1 MSFYTNAANA
11 ALASGIEPLVFDF
24 EEVRIFGSAKKL
36 LRSFLVV
43 NSLELGVLTMKQYR
57 FVARRTAVGDAMV
70 ERHIHKLF
78 YKLPDLMAS
87 MPEVELFT
95 VPVYP
100 RMLKNKSISDI
111 IMKELAKFPAVDLSR
126 FALEISS
133 DILYEELDELVPE
146 LERCHELGVK
156 LIVSEVGDPFCP
168 VLRLKKLPF
177 DMAFLDTAA
186 LHLSEDDPA
195 LPGSLVFMLK
205 SLNLTPYA
213 TELCDEGLI
222 PLAESIGC
230 AGYSITADRDA
241 AALADAP
248 ETFEVADE

>member
-1 MSFYTNAANA
+1 MASFYTNAANA
-11 ALASGIEPLVFDF
+11 VLANGIEPIVFDF
-24 EEVRIFGSAKKL
+24 EEVKLFDSDKIL

-57 FVARRTAVGDAMV
+57 FVARRTAVGDQMV

-78 YKLPDLMAS
+78 YKLPELLAA
-87 MPEVELFT
+87 MPNVELFT

-111 IMKELAKFPAVDLSR
+111 IVREFARYPEVDLSR
-126 FALEISS
+126 FALEISA
-133 DILYEELDELVPE
+133 DILYEELAELTPE
-146 LERCHELGVK
+146 LEKVKDLGVK

-195 LPGSLVFMLK
+195 LPESLVFMLR
-205 SLNLTPYA
+205 SLNLDAYA
-213 TELCDEGLI
+213 TELCDEA
-222 PLAESIGC
+222 LAPTAREIGC
-230 AGYSITADRDA
+230 RGYSVATNNDGAV
-241 AALADAP
+241 LADAP
-248 ETFEVADE
+248 DAFEVDE

>member
-24 EEVRIFGSAKKL
+24 EEVKLFDSDKIL
-36 LRSFLVV
+36 LRTFLVV

-57 FVARRTAVGDAMV
+57 FVARRTAVGDDMV
-70 ERHIHKLF
+70 ARHIHKLF
-78 YKLPDLMAS
+78 YKLPELMNS
-87 MPEVELFT
+87 MPQVSLFT

-100 RMLKNKSISDI
+100 RMLKNKSIADM
-111 IMKELAKFPAVDLSR
+111 IMRELAKYPEVDLSR
-126 FALEISS
+126 FGLEISS
-133 DILYEELDELVPE
+133 DILYEELDDLVPE
-146 LERCHELGVK
+146 LEKCRELGVK

-195 LPGSLVFMLK
+195 LPESLVFMLK
-205 SLNLTPYA
+205 SLKLSAYA
-213 TELCDEGLI
+213 TDLSDDSLI
-222 PLAESIGC
+222 ETAEAIGC
-230 AGYSITADRDA
+230 AGYSIASDTEA
-241 AALADAP
+241 AAIADAP
-248 ETFEVADE
+248 ETFEVAE